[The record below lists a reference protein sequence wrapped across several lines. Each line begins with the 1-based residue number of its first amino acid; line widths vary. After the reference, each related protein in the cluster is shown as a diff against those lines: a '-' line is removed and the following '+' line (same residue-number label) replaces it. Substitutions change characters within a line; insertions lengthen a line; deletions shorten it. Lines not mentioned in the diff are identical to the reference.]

1 MFVKLPEVQI
11 KHFTGNLL
19 DYKARQIFEATVI
32 NNSSLLDVQRFTY
45 LKSFLEGEPLK
56 LIENLDI
63 LNDNFQI
70 ALKLLDTRYENK
82 TSVINAHF
90 RSLFDSSI
98 SKTKVTNYLP
108 EFISLKIFFFWY
120 VVYLLEK
127 KLDPS
132 TKRAYEQSKDTD
144 ELPSIEEFFKLLEK
158 RRTVNEN
165 LTYVESSL
173 TSSGTT
179 HRKKPY
185 ENPLSFPVLIKVKY
199 LPLIVCFVKILITFM
214 CVKKL
219 KTLLIKINRIL

>member
-1 MFVKLPEVQI
+1 
-11 KHFTGNLL
+11 
-19 DYKARQIFEATVI
+19 
-32 NNSSLLDVQRFTY
+32 
-45 LKSFLEGEPLK
+45 
-56 LIENLDI
+56 
-63 LNDNFQI
+63 
-70 ALKLLDTRYENK
+70 
-82 TSVINAHF
+82 
-90 RSLFDSSI
+90 
-98 SKTKVTNYLP
+98 VTDYLP

-165 LTYVESSL
+165 LTWKFENLNESSL

-185 ENPLSFPVLIKVKY
+185 ENPVSFPVLIKVKY